1 MRTPKEWL
9 AAFADCDTAR
19 TTITTTLSAS
29 DIAAI
34 QRDAQGITANELAQ
48 LKAERDE
55 LREALANLLLAVS
68 GADNDMPAKDKARA
82 VLAKGK
88 G

>member
-1 MRTPKEWL
+1 MDWFKVAQQLTL
-9 AAFADCDTAR
+9 
-19 TTITTTLSAS
+19 TIE
-29 DIAAI
+29 
-34 QRDAQGITANELAQ
+34 ANESELAQ

-55 LREALANLLLAVS
+55 LRKFVEDLLAIINKHGGIS
-68 GADNDMPAKDKARA
+68 GCEQVVAAAARA